1 MKKRLLIVDDMNGWR
16 NFHKEFLQNFYNDDI
31 EIQTANSAKEAYDTV
46 YNNLNT
52 PFDLIIT
59 DLQMELDF
67 EPKHAGEWLVEQI
80 QKLNQF
86 NNKKI
91 IIISATYNIKSIAE
105 NLNVNFLPKSVITRD
120 LAAYKTLLEKINF

>member
-1 MKKRLLIVDDMNGWR
+1 MKKRVLIVDDMNGWR

-105 NLNVNFLPKSVITRD
+105 NLNVNFLQKSVITRD